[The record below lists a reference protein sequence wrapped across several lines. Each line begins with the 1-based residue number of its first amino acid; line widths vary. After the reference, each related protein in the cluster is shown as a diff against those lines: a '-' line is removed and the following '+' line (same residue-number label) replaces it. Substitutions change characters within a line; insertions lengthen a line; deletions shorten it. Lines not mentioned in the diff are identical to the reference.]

1 MSAPTWVCAT
11 CGVAAILDAGV
22 WYVTCG
28 HRGLTTL
35 DAFDGEARLTDPTV
49 VPWTPPST
57 PVDANAASE
66 RV

>member
-1 MSAPTWVCAT
+1 MSQPIWVCAT
-11 CGVAAILDAGV
+11 CEVAAILDAGV

-28 HRGLTTL
+28 HRSLVRLEQFT
-35 DAFDGEARLTDPTV
+35 GEAQQTDPTV

-57 PVDANAASE
+57 PVDANATPE